1 MILAA
6 AEPGILSL
14 ADALE
19 RVAARAGALDRSPR
33 FPEQNF
39 RDLQAAGVLCLERY
53 GVSAPLGEQLA
64 VVRAVACADGSTA
77 RILDG
82 HLNGVER
89 ILALGSEQLGD
100 DELADVAAGALW
112 VGVWGADPVLGE
124 GDPAWLAHDDSG
136 ALVLRG
142 TKVFCSG
149 AGGVHRALVVARDS
163 DGERR
168 LAYVD
173 ATAGL
178 QIDRA
183 WYRAS
188 GLRASESHRVLFTDT
203 PVLALLGGADE
214 LLRQPYFARDAVR
227 SAAIWAGLSDGLAN
241 IVPGALAGCGVRAD
255 PHQDAAL
262 GRMHVDASTID
273 LWLAHAARCF
283 DDGDTVTDRCGA
295 LATATRAAV
304 AEASRGVAAEAVR
317 ACGSR
322 ALATLDD
329 LDRRRR
335 DLEVF
340 LLQHRLEPQLETL
353 GRALRTAAL

>member
-19 RVAARAGALDRSPR
+19 RITARAGVLDRSPR

-124 GDPAWLAHDDSG
+124 GDPAWLAHERQRHARPARDEGVLLGRRRGAPVRWSWHGIRTASG
-136 ALVLRG
+136 
-142 TKVFCSG
+142 G
-149 AGGVHRALVVARDS
+149 AGGIRRRHGRRCRSIARGIGRRGFVRPRA
-163 DGERR
+163 
-168 LAYVD
+168 
-173 ATAGL
+173 
-178 QIDRA
+178 
-183 WYRAS
+183 
-188 GLRASESHRVLFTDT
+188 HRVLFTDT

-214 LLRQPYFARDAVR
+214 LLRQPYFARDAVPKRRRLGGSERR
-227 SAAIWAGLSDGLAN
+227 SREHRARGSGGLRGGYAR
-241 IVPGALAGCGVRAD
+241 IRTRTRRLAGCTLTRRRSISGWRTRRV
-255 PHQDAAL
+255 
-262 GRMHVDASTID
+262 ASM
-273 LWLAHAARCF
+273 
-283 DDGDTVTDRCGA
+283 
-295 LATATRAAV
+295 TATR
-304 AEASRGVAAEAVR
+304 
-317 ACGSR
+317 
-322 ALATLDD
+322 
-329 LDRRRR
+329 
-335 DLEVF
+335 
-340 LLQHRLEPQLETL
+340 
-353 GRALRTAAL
+353 

>member
-1 MILAA
+1 MSLAA
-6 AEPGILSL
+6 AEPRILSL
-14 ADALE
+14 AGALA
-19 RVAARAGALDRSPR
+19 RIAARACELDRSPR
-33 FPEQNF
+33 FPEQNLL
-39 RDLQAAGVLCLERY
+39 DLQAAGVLCLERY
-53 GVSAPLGEQLA
+53 GVLAPLGEQIA
-64 VVRAVACADGSTA
+64 VVRAVACADASTA

-89 ILALGSEQLGD
+89 TLANGSEQLGD

-112 VGVWGADPVLGE
+112 LGVWGADPVLGE
-124 GDPAWLAHDDSG
+124 GDPAWLAHDDG
-136 ALVLRG
+136 GTLVLRG

-149 AGGVHRALVVARDS
+149 AGGVQRALVVARDRH
-163 DGERR
+163 GERR
-168 LAYVD
+168 LAYID

-214 LLRQPYFARDAVR
+214 LLRQPHFARDAVR
-227 SAAIWAGLSDGLAN
+227 SAAIWAGLSDGIASV
-241 IVPGALAGCGVRAD
+241 VPGALASRSAD

-273 LWLAHAARCF
+273 LWLTHAARCF
-283 DDGDTVTDRCGA
+283 DHGDGVNGRGGE
-295 LATATRAAV
+295 LAIATRAAI
-304 AEASRGVAAEAVR
+304 AEASRGVAAAALQ

-322 ALATLDD
+322 ALTTLED

-353 GRALRTAAL
+353 GRALRTAVP